1 MHVRANKF
9 REVEGERAAWYASRT
24 EAVGLGRVVLSSF
37 YSSFQRF
44 PPEVTPLNLR
54 FRVLRETL
62 CAQGLNTELTEDTER
77 TEKMISLGRTGR
89 RMCL

>member
-37 YSSFQRF
+37 YSSF
-44 PPEVTPLNLR
+44 
-54 FRVLRETL
+54 
-62 CAQGLNTELTEDTER
+62 
-77 TEKMISLGRTGR
+77 
-89 RMCL
+89 